1 MINDEVLQIISR
13 LRAVYF
19 DFDGVFTDNRVLVIE
34 DGREAVICNRADGLG
49 LSRLRELGIEIAILS
64 TEVNPV
70 VSARAMKLNIPCF
83 QALEDKAVFLSK
95 LLGERLIAPEDVA
108 FVGNDINDAACL
120 RMVGL
125 PVLVKD
131 AEKEVRP
138 FARLFLQRRG
148 GYGAVREFC
157 DLIWQVR
164 SPGR

>member
-1 MINDEVLQIISR
+1 MIDFKMIQVINR

-34 DGREAVICNRADGLG
+34 DGREAVLCNRADGFG
-49 LSRLRELGIEIAILS
+49 LSRLNKLGIDLAILS

-70 VSARAMKLNIPCF
+70 VSVRAQKLKIPCF
-83 QALEDKAVFLSK
+83 QALEDKALFLGK
-95 LLGERLIAPEDVA
+95 LLGERSIAPEDVA
-108 FVGNDINDAACL
+108 FLGNDINDSACL

-131 AEKEVRP
+131 AEEEVRP
-138 FARLFLQRRG
+138 YGKLILQRRG

-157 DLIWQVR
+157 DLIWKVR
-164 SPGR
+164 SSGI